1 MNVQSKLAI
10 AALTLG
16 LSGLAG
22 ATTMS
27 IAAPAPAL
35 PAFQLD
41 ELAAADLLDG
51 LERADLR
58 DVAEMRTGLDETAD
72 YLAPGQLA
80 PAQRRDARARLD
92 GQARAQ
98 HPAAPAEPIPE
109 PEIYTMFLVGIAV
122 LLLAGRRRDL
132 ASPWR
137 MIRVDK

>member
-1 MNVQSKLAI
+1 MSVQSKLAI

-22 ATTMS
+22 ATPTS

-41 ELAAADLLDG
+41 ELAAANLLDG
-51 LERADLR
+51 LEQADLR
-58 DVAEMRTGLDETAD
+58 DVAEMRTGLDDTQA
-72 YLAPGQLA
+72 YPTPGQLA
-80 PAQRRDARARLD
+80 PAARRGTRAGLD

-98 HPAAPAEPIPE
+98 HPAAPPEPIPE
-109 PEIYTMFLVGIAV
+109 PEIYTMFLFGIAI
-122 LLLAGRRRDL
+122 LLLAGRRRDV
-132 ASPWR
+132 ATPWG

>member
-1 MNVQSKLAI
+1 MSVQSKLAI

-41 ELAAADLLDG
+41 GPAAADLLDG

-58 DVAEMRTGLDETAD
+58 DVAEMRTGLDDTAAS
-72 YLAPGQLA
+72 LAPGQLA
-80 PAQRRDARARLD
+80 PAERRGERAGLD
-92 GQARAQ
+92 GKTRAQ
-98 HPAAPAEPIPE
+98 HPAVPPEPIPE
-109 PEIYTMFLVGIAV
+109 PEIYTMFLVGIAI

-132 ASPWR
+132 ASPWG